1 MADRDQR
8 KCIITAS
15 IFALACVGV
24 VGESAAVNQG
34 ESYRKAMKERGDKAL
49 THNRSDWETGVR
61 TSPFLSR
68 DNYSNSADWDLKGEN
83 IKPHGHTNPLYF
95 PFEPGFKF
103 ILERPDHPWGHYR
116 KEVVILEKTEP
127 FDLPGIGKFEAA
139 VIQEEEFFDG
149 VYDQQALNW
158 FAYDV
163 RNNSIYAFG
172 EVSWEIDNDGNKTFD
187 GTWRAGVPDGN
198 GLAEPGLLM
207 PGTFNL
213 GARYIFDGSEAEAF
227 GGSENL
233 ESGMTYATPAGTFE
247 NCVRVREQSLTTHDD
262 VTDKVWCP
270 GVGLAMD
277 TSDGLLV
284 ASSAVPSTKE
294 VLATFGQHHRNPPER
309 IVAPVPK
316 VDERSA
322 IEIAVKE
329 VPGEVKSVHIE
340 QKARKSVYTVEIMAD
355 ADGVETDVF
364 VDIESGEI
372 VGTDR

>member
-1 MADRDQR
+1 MADSDRR
-8 KCIITAS
+8 KRIITAS
-15 IFALACVGV
+15 VLVLACVGI

-34 ESYRKAMKERGDKAL
+34 EEYRKAMKERGDKAL
-49 THNRSDWETGVR
+49 THNRPDWETGIR

-68 DNYSNSADWDLKGEN
+68 DNYSHASDWNLKGEN
-83 IKPHGHTNPLYF
+83 LKAHGHTNPLYF

-103 ILERPDHPWGHYR
+103 IMERPDHPWGHYR
-116 KEVVILEKTEP
+116 KEVVVLDKTEP

-163 RNNSIYAFG
+163 TNNSIYAFG
-172 EVSWEIDNDGNKTFD
+172 EVSWEIDDEGNKTFD

-198 GLAEPGLLM
+198 GLAEPGMLM
-207 PGTFNL
+207 PGTFIL
-213 GARYIFDGSEAEAF
+213 GSRYIFDGSESEAF

-233 ESGMTYATPAGTFE
+233 ESGMTYTTPAGTFE

-277 TSDGLLV
+277 TSDGKLI
-284 ASSAVPSTKE
+284 ASSALPDTKE
-294 VLATFGQHHRNPPER
+294 VLASFGKFHLNPPKK

-322 IEIAVKE
+322 IEIALKE
-329 VPGEVKSVHIE
+329 VPGEVKSVQIE
-340 QKARKSVYTVEIMAD
+340 RKARRSVYTVEIMAA

>member
-1 MADRDQR
+1 MTHFNR
-8 KCIITAS
+8 KRCATAVS
-15 IFALACVGV
+15 VATLALLGL
-24 VGESAAVNQG
+24 VGESVAVNQG
-34 ESYRKAMKERGDKAL
+34 EAYRKAMQERGEKAL
-49 THNRSDWETGVR
+49 THNRPDWETGVR

-68 DNYSNSADWDLKGEN
+68 DNYSHASDWDLKGEHL
-83 IKPHGHTNPLYF
+83 KPHGHKNPLYF

-103 ILERPDHPWGHYR
+103 IMERPDHPWGHYR
-116 KEVVILEKTEP
+116 KEVTILEKTEP

-139 VIQEEEFFDG
+139 IIQEEEFFDG

-158 FAYDV
+158 FAYDE
-163 RNNSIYAFG
+163 RTQSIYAFG
-172 EVSWEIDNDGNKTFD
+172 ELSWEIDEEGNKVFD

-198 GLAEPGLLM
+198 GNAEPGLLM
-207 PGTFNL
+207 PGTFIL

-227 GGSENL
+227 GGSENI
-233 ESGMTYATPAGTFE
+233 ESGMTYTTPAGTFKG
-247 NCVRVREQSLTTHDD
+247 CVRVREQSLTTHDD

-270 GVGLAMD
+270 GVGLVMD
-277 TSDGLLV
+277 TSDGKLIAHSKLPHT
-284 ASSAVPSTKE
+284 AE
-294 VLATFGQHHRNPPER
+294 VLATFGQHHRNPPKL
-309 IVAPVPK
+309 IAAPVAK

-322 IEIAVKE
+322 IAIAVKE

-340 QKARKSVYTVEIMAD
+340 RKARKNVYTVEIVAD